1 MKMTGRFFSRE
12 SENLMKKMIIAL
24 GMAAAIAAGTMSV
37 SAENYWKYNDTI
49 TIDMDETKVTHT
61 TNGHEILHFVAVEA
75 IEGGTCTY
83 TYAYDRTGGTITVVE
98 MEKETKSLHY
108 TSNFTPT
115 SINSRNPVIRQRAE
129 MAEAVYQKKFNKK
142 K

>member
-1 MKMTGRFFSRE
+1 MTGRFFSRE

>member
-1 MKMTGRFFSRE
+1 
-12 SENLMKKMIIAL
+12 MKKMIIAL

>member
-1 MKMTGRFFSRE
+1 MTGRFFSRE

-83 TYAYDRTGGTITVVE
+83 PYAYDRTGGTITVVE